1 MEVDT
6 MLWFLLSLMLASP
19 ISLQEITEE
28 EAVDLATKTLVKE
41 LDIDAGDAE
50 VVSALEVRWP
60 NSALGCPQ
68 KGLSYL
74 QVVIPGYRI
83 VLRHDNQTYRV
94 HVGDGRAIICRG
106 SKARRKVP
114 GRKQS
119 HLSAMLVSQLAQ
131 RDLASRLDVAVDQI
145 KVNVIKP
152 TTWPDTSLGCP
163 EEGKTYE
170 SIETEGYII
179 ELVYLEE
186 TFEYHSDQ
194 RTPVFCKKR

>member
-1 MEVDT
+1 
-6 MLWFLLSLMLASP
+6 MLLLFLSLMFASS
-19 ISLQEITEE
+19 ISLQEMTEE
-28 EAVDLATKTLVKE
+28 EAVDLAAKTLTEE
-41 LDIDAGDAE
+41 LDIDAGEAE
-50 VVSALEVRWP
+50 VVSALQVRWP
-60 NSALGCPQ
+60 NSSLGCPQ

-74 QVVIPGYRI
+74 QVIIPGYRV

-94 HVGDGRAIICRG
+94 HVGDGRAIVCRS
-106 SKARRKVP
+106 SKP
-114 GRKQS
+114 GRKAPGRKES
-119 HLSAMLVSQLAQ
+119 HLSAIRVSQLAQ
-131 RDLASRLDVAVDQI
+131 RDLASRLDVEVDQI

-170 SIETEGYII
+170 NVETEGYVI

-194 RTPVFCKKR
+194 RRPVFCKKR